1 MNVEKNTY
9 TPGNIFRSLNVKY
22 FNNLKLKD
30 ETVKFHVAAF
40 LSLQKRRPKRDWEI
54 LITEFLSLTVL

>member
-9 TPGNIFRSLNVKY
+9 TPGNIFRSLNGKY

-30 ETVKFHVAAF
+30 ETVKFHVATF
-40 LSLQKRRPKRDWEI
+40 LSSQKRWPKRDLKV